1 MTIEAGIWIDHKKAV
16 IATITDREETMRQVT
31 SNLESHS
38 RFSARAERDGAENQR
53 DRRFT
58 RHLDQYYDEV
68 VEHVRD
74 AESILIVGPGEA
86 KGELRERLTRQGLQA
101 RIVGVEAA
109 DKMTDRQIAAL
120 VRERFAEEP
129 A

>member
-1 MTIEAGIWIDHKKAV
+1 MKTEVGIWIDHKKAV
-16 IATITDREETMRQVT
+16 IATITDGAETMRQVT
-31 SNLESHS
+31 SNLVSHS
-38 RFSARAERDGAENQR
+38 RFSDRAQGDGADDQR

-58 RHLDQYYDEV
+58 HHLDQYYDEV
-68 VEHVRD
+68 VERVRD

-86 KGELRERLTRQGLQA
+86 KGELRERLARQGLQA

-109 DKMTDRQIAAL
+109 DKMTDRQLAAL

>member
-1 MTIEAGIWIDHKKAV
+1 MTIEVGIWIDHKKAV
-16 IATITDREETMRQVT
+16 IATITDGAETMRQVT
-31 SNLESHS
+31 STLESHS

-53 DRRFT
+53 DRRFDH
-58 RHLDQYYDEV
+58 HLDQYYDEV
-68 VEHVRD
+68 VERVRD

>member
-1 MTIEAGIWIDHKKAV
+1 
-16 IATITDREETMRQVT
+16 MRQVT
-31 SNLESHS
+31 SNLVSHS
-38 RFSARAERDGAENQR
+38 RFSDRAEADGADDQR

-58 RHLDQYYDEV
+58 HYLDQYYDEV
-68 VEHVRD
+68 VERVRD

>member
-1 MTIEAGIWIDHKKAV
+1 MIELYGKRVLAALLFEDPLAGDLRRH
-16 IATITDREETMRQVT
+16 DRVDDGRG
-31 SNLESHS
+31 
-38 RFSARAERDGAENQR
+38 RDCAGRVEAYGL
-53 DRRFT
+53 DRPYL
-58 RHLDQYYDEV
+58 H
-68 VEHVRD
+68 

-86 KGELRERLTRQGLQA
+86 KGELRERLARQGLQA

>member
-1 MTIEAGIWIDHKKAV
+1 MKTKAGIWIDHKKAV
-16 IATITDREETMRQVT
+16 IATITDGAETMRQVT

-38 RFSARAERDGAENQR
+38 RFSARAEEDGAENQR

-58 RHLDQYYDEV
+58 RHLDRYYDEV
-68 VEHVRD
+68 VGYVRD

>member
-1 MTIEAGIWIDHKKAV
+1 MKTELGIWIDHEKAV
-16 IATITDREETMRQVT
+16 IATIAGRNETMRQVT
-31 SNLESHS
+31 SNLRSQS
-38 RFSARAERDGAENQR
+38 RFSTRAQDDGAEKQR
-53 DRRFT
+53 DRRYT
-58 RHLDQYYDEV
+58 HHLDQYYDEV
-68 VEHVRD
+68 VDLVRG

-86 KGELRERLTRQGLQA
+86 KGELRDRLTRQALQA

-120 VRERFAEEP
+120 VRERFAVEP

>member
-1 MTIEAGIWIDHKKAV
+1 MKSAVGIWIDHKRAV
-16 IATITDREETMRQVT
+16 IATIAGDSETLTEVT

-38 RFSARAERDGAENQR
+38 RFSDKAEGGGAEDQR

-58 RHLDQYYDEV
+58 HHLDQYYDEV
-68 VEHVRD
+68 VGHVRR

-86 KGELRERLTRQGLQA
+86 RGELRERLVRQGLEA

-120 VRERFAEEP
+120 VRERFAAAP